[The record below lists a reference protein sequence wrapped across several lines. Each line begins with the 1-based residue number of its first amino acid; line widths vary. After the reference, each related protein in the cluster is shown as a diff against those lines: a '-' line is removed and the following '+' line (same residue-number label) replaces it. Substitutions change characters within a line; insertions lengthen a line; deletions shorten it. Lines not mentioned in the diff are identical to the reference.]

1 MPAGKESVAA
11 TSNPPDPSAFV
22 SEPAAKSPA
31 ACSVLAYL
39 FSSSAT
45 KPPVASN
52 VVADSVRIQYGG
64 SVKPHNAS
72 ELLSQPDIDGALV
85 GGASLDAKSFSE
97 IILNSI

>member
-39 FSSSAT
+39 FSSSA
-45 KPPVASN
+45 
-52 VVADSVRIQYGG
+52 
-64 SVKPHNAS
+64 
-72 ELLSQPDIDGALV
+72 V
-85 GGASLDAKSFSE
+85 G
-97 IILNSI
+97 